1 MCSHNAQL
9 LMDGQMMPRSNSI
22 QILLEPIPLSH
33 VVFIAGMKHGWS
45 AREDKMLNQ

>member
-22 QILLEPIPLSH
+22 QILLEPIPLSP
-33 VVFIAGMKHGWS
+33 WS
-45 AREDKMLNQ
+45 SSLS